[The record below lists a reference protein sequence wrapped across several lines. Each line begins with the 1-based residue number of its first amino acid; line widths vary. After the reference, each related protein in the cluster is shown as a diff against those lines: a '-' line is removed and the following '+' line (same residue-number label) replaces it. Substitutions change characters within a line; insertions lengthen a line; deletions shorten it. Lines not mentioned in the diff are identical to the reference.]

1 MVIAW
6 LRSLLIFDGFLAPEG
21 TATVP
26 MPKGADE
33 SWLRQLLV
41 LDGFLEAERE
51 VQNVAQVPAEA
62 RVAQSPK
69 ISLPAVPS
77 ENSEFETTVA
87 SVSPESVVPET
98 TASET
103 FEPEISAFCEEAVT
117 DWQRILGWK
126 E

>member
-1 MVIAW
+1 MVMAW
-6 LRSLLIFDGFLAPEG
+6 FRSLLIFDGFLAPEG
-21 TATVP
+21 TTTVP
-26 MPKGADE
+26 MPEPTDE
-33 SWLRQLLV
+33 PWLRQLLV

-51 VQNVAQVPAEA
+51 VQSAAPVPVEAQI
-62 RVAQSPK
+62 AQAPK

-77 ENSEFETTVA
+77 ENSESDTTVA

-98 TASET
+98 TPSET
-103 FEPEISAFCEEAVT
+103 SEPEISSLCEEAVT

>member
-21 TATVP
+21 TETVP
-26 MPKGADE
+26 MPETAGE

-41 LDGFLEAERE
+41 LDGFLEAER
-51 VQNVAQVPAEA
+51 
-62 RVAQSPK
+62 
-69 ISLPAVPS
+69 AVRSS
-77 ENSEFETTVA
+77 ESETTVA
-87 SVSPESVVPET
+87 SVWPESVVRET
-98 TASET
+98 TVSVEA
-103 FEPEISAFCEEAVT
+103 EIYPHSDEAVT

>member
-1 MVIAW
+1 MVITW

-26 MPKGADE
+26 MPEPADE

-51 VQNVAQVPAEA
+51 GQSAVQVPVEA
-62 RVAQSPK
+62 RMSQASTVA
-69 ISLPAVPS
+69 LPEVPS
-77 ENSEFETTVA
+77 ENSESETIVA
-87 SVSPESVVPET
+87 LVSPESAVPET

-103 FEPEISAFCEEAVT
+103 SEPEISSLCEEAVT